1 VLIETSPGE
10 LIDKITILE
19 IKAERIGDPD
29 KLRNVLNELEAL
41 RGVRDREIV
50 PSDALSKL
58 TVELRTVNERIWKVE
73 DELRNCERVGD
84 FGPAFVELARSV
96 YKNNDHR
103 AALKRTINERLRS
116 RIVEEKSY

>member
-103 AALKRTINERLRS
+103 AALKRTINELLRS